1 MQNYYDRIKELRED
15 RDLTQAEIAT
25 MLGVG
30 QSYYSKQERHDKPF
44 QIEQIIK
51 LCEFYGVSADYILGL
66 PQGLSWPR
74 SSARGTYHS
83 TSATD

>member
-1 MQNYYDRIKELRED
+1 MQINERIKALRED
-15 RDLTQAEIAT
+15 KDLTQAEIAT

-51 LCEFYGVSADYILGL
+51 LCEFYGVSADYVLGL

-74 SSARGTYHS
+74 TNHRGTCRT
-83 TSATD
+83 TSNAD